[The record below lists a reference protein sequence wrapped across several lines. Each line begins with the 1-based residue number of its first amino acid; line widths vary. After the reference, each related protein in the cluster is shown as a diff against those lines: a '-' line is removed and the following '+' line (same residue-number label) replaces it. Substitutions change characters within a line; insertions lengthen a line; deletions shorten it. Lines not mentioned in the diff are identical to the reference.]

1 MTATIHQL
9 TAFPQALPD
18 AAEAPIVI
26 TQYDALVADIQIA
39 SQAAIES
46 FNYEDRKGNKAA
58 RSYVFNLR
66 KLRSR
71 IDAARKDAKA
81 YALSY
86 GRQVDARAKEL
97 TDQVYALI
105 EPHQN
110 ALDAIDQRE
119 AERVAAHRT
128 TLATITALAS
138 TGRHVQTSAQA
149 IELLAQVKA
158 FDLSGLEEF
167 RSAGDAAMLS
177 GILELEARIQELQEA
192 EAQAAE
198 QAAAEAARALQAQQ
212 EAEALAAAQAAQDA
226 LKALA
231 LKQEEEERIRQ
242 QAARD
247 AEAAAAARIAA
258 AEQAA
263 ADAQARALAAE
274 QNARQEAYRLQ
285 VAEVEAAARQRAEQ
299 AAQADQSRRVALIE
313 TSRKTRLA
321 SALWL
326 PSPARPEPKWF
337 RPCSMAPSTPPSR
350 STGPRPEPQSSNAL
364 LRIATSHRLIRRCKT
379 ATGQNRCIETHP
391 THRPDPST
399 PWPPPSLI
407 PSPSTPL
414 KSRMEPCTWK
424 PPALLTSPTG
434 TPRRATSTT
443 PAGGLP
449 FPWSWNRTLPRQRKK
464 PPSSFAATNSGPS
477 TSPTDMPATV
487 ADQKAQQPI
496 SNLRYIPIMPTKMLD
511 LERSVLLGLQADY
524 IANRNQWPDGSPQ
537 WIRADGGLDVISQI
551 LDMEGQ

>member
-9 TAFPQALPD
+9 TALPQALPD
-18 AAEAPIVI
+18 AADAPIVI

-81 YALSY
+81 YSLAY
-86 GRQVDARAKEL
+86 GRQVDTRAKEL
-97 TDQVYALI
+97 ADQVTALI
-105 EPHQN
+105 EPHQA

-192 EAQAAE
+192 ETQAAE

-226 LKALA
+226 LEALA
-231 LKQEEEERIRQ
+231 AKQEEEERIRSFQIEREILKQEKEKRIRQ

-274 QNARQEAYRLQ
+274 QNARQEAYRLRA
-285 VAEVEAAARQRAEQ
+285 AEVEAVARQKAEQ
-299 AAQADQSRRVALIE
+299 AAQADQSRHGALIE

-321 SALWL
+321 SALV
-326 PSPARPEPKWF
+326 A
-337 RPCSMAPSTPPSR
+337 AI
-350 STGPRPEPQSSNAL
+350 TGQTRTEVVQAL
-364 LRIATSHRLIRRCKT
+364 LDGTL
-379 ATGQNRCIETHP
+379 HP
-391 THRPDPST
+391 AITIDWT
-399 PWPPPSLI
+399 
-407 PSPSTPL
+407 
-414 KSRMEPCTWK
+414 
-424 PPALLTSPTG
+424 
-434 TPRRATSTT
+434 
-443 PAGGLP
+443 
-449 FPWSWNRTLPRQRKK
+449 
-464 PPSSFAATNSGPS
+464 
-477 TSPTDMPATV
+477 
-487 ADQKAQQPI
+487 KA
-496 SNLRYIPIMPTKMLD
+496 
-511 LERSVLLGLQADY
+511 
-524 IANRNQWPDGSPQ
+524 
-537 WIRADGGLDVISQI
+537 
-551 LDMEGQ
+551 